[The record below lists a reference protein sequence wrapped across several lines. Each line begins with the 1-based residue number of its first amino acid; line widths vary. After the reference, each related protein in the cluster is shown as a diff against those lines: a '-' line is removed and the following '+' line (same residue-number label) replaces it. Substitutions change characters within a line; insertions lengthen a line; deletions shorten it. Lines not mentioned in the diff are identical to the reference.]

1 MSTPPARLQAT
12 FEMIAATRMADVPI
26 VNPRLRVETVGFRLW
41 QGFWVGVLVTPWSIN
56 LVLLPGD
63 DVPLQPLRLD
73 ETRAWTFA
81 SGTYEFMGLSEPQ
94 LGPCQMCPLISPVAE
109 FAAHEQAV
117 TLAREIAAALFAEVE
132 EGATR
137 DLALADMV
145 EEARLNGES
154 LARKSVTR
162 RDFLRA
168 PFLGR

>member
-1 MSTPPARLQAT
+1 
-12 FEMIAATRMADVPI
+12 MIAVTRMADVPI

-63 DVPLQPLRLD
+63 DVPLEPLRQD
-73 ETRAWTFA
+73 EKRAWTFS
-81 SGTYEFMGLSEPQ
+81 SGTYQFMGLSEPQ
-94 LGPCQMCPLISPVAE
+94 LGPCQMCPLLSPVAE
-109 FAAHEQAV
+109 FVAHEQAV
-117 TLAREIAAALFAEVE
+117 ALAREIAAALFTDVE
-132 EGATR
+132 AGAAR
-137 DLALADMV
+137 DLALADML
-145 EEARLNGES
+145 EEARLKGES

>member
-1 MSTPPARLQAT
+1 MSAPPARLQAT

-56 LVLLPGD
+56 LVVLPGAD
-63 DVPLQPLRLD
+63 EQLEPLRLD
-73 ETRAWTFA
+73 EKRAWIFP
-81 SGTYEFMGLSEPQ
+81 SGTYQFMGLNEPQ
-94 LGPCQMCPLISPVAE
+94 LGPCHMCPLISPVAE
-109 FAAHEQAV
+109 FTAHEEAV
-117 TLAREIAAALFAEVE
+117 TLAREIAASLFAEVE
-132 EGATR
+132 EGTAR

-145 EEARLNGES
+145 EEARLKGES